1 MPLFLAFAAIV
12 LVAVSA
18 TLGQQTLF
26 IGGIAGALLLII
38 AIYIYFNARREAR
51 GGASPGN
58 QALLNAVIKAET
70 EESAA
75 ARSLR
80 EAAVM
85 LGLDLPDAV
94 ALDDVES
101 GLAASDTAL
110 RLIQALGHTH
120 RKQRLDS
127 THIMS
132 NIATLTRLGL
142 FCETMRLF
150 LRALR
155 WEHPELRP
163 VVPEGL
169 LGRYLKEEDEATHYE
184 DAHTGE
190 GRRRLSVWESIQQR
204 LAAAI
209 EARQQQERRVE
220 NATQAQAAA
229 QEGLEAAR
237 MEWQSWLAGRGLAE
251 TLTPETMVEFRG
263 HVETARV
270 ALGCEVRAMRRRIEA
285 IEHDIDEYKVLL
297 VPLADTFGLAIG
309 AEPGELASEAD
320 VRCGA

>member
-110 RLIQALGHTH
+110 RL
-120 RKQRLDS
+120 
-127 THIMS
+127 
-132 NIATLTRLGL
+132 
-142 FCETMRLF
+142 
-150 LRALR
+150 
-155 WEHPELRP
+155 
-163 VVPEGL
+163 
-169 LGRYLKEEDEATHYE
+169 
-184 DAHTGE
+184 
-190 GRRRLSVWESIQQR
+190 WESIQQR

-270 ALGCEVRAMRRRIEA
+270 ALGEVRAMRRRIEA